1 MRNNLTKC
9 FWGPVDGDQFLNDA
23 KELIKPF
30 GLHGAFAGDNL
41 IVFGKNLGFLDDE
54 DFKAAFTRHIH
65 EENYVGYGIMW
76 RLYMFSWAA
85 KTCLRRNG
93 DFVECGVS
101 SGTSSIIMCDYLRF
115 QNVEKTLYLYDAW
128 GMDSRVQSSA
138 YGFSSDTMREVTD
151 RFSRFSNVK
160 IVPGF
165 VPESFAEVKPQSI
178 AFLHIDLNNADAEI
192 AVLDHLYERVVPG
205 GIVLF
210 DDYGAQGYR
219 ESQVAEDAWAA
230 RNGVNI
236 AELPTGQGLLIK

>member
-93 DFVECGVS
+93 DFVECGV
-101 SGTSSIIMCDYLRF
+101 
-115 QNVEKTLYLYDAW
+115 
-128 GMDSRVQSSA
+128 
-138 YGFSSDTMREVTD
+138 
-151 RFSRFSNVK
+151 
-160 IVPGF
+160 
-165 VPESFAEVKPQSI
+165 
-178 AFLHIDLNNADAEI
+178 
-192 AVLDHLYERVVPG
+192 
-205 GIVLF
+205 
-210 DDYGAQGYR
+210 
-219 ESQVAEDAWAA
+219 
-230 RNGVNI
+230 
-236 AELPTGQGLLIK
+236 